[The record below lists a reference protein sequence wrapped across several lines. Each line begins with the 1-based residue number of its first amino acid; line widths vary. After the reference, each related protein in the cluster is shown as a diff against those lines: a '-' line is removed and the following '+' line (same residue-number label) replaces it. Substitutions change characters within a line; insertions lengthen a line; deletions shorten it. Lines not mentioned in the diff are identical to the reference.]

1 MSRHG
6 AGLLGVML
14 FASGCVYYNAIYN
27 AEQSYE
33 EAEAFR
39 RAGRDSLASQ
49 AYRDVIRKA
58 ARGYRSDPEG
68 EWGDDALFL
77 LGRARLRLGET
88 RAARAALEE
97 AAERSE
103 SAEMRLAV
111 LVYLALANVES
122 GDLDAALPLINRAL
136 TGLSA
141 GAPRAEAHLLRGQIL
156 LSQGQVDGGW
166 SDLGRASDVDARV
179 RVEAALS
186 KLGWAIRLDEPARA
200 GEAFTLLLSYAE
212 AGERLDTV
220 VVLADRAADKWSPG
234 IVATLLSGVDTARW
248 GSVARGGIGL
258 GRARM
263 FHRSGDTAS
272 ANAAA
277 WAVARG
283 VGVAAAEARVQI
295 ARWRLELSD
304 ALAELDEVEE
314 ILLPVEEYP
323 GVVPLLDA
331 LLVLDDLTGVGLT
344 DPLGWFAAAE
354 IARDELGALPLA
366 RGLFLAYAGVDPEDP
381 WVPKALLAALDVA
394 SDETDRA
401 WLLGRLEAHAMSPY
415 VLAARGMPAPG
426 FEELEEDLALRM
438 REMKNR

>member
-1 MSRHG
+1 MNRHG

-27 AEQSYE
+27 AEQSYA
-33 EAEAFR
+33 EAEALR

-49 AYRDVIRKA
+49 AYRDVVRKA
-58 ARGYRSDPEG
+58 ARGYGSDPEG

-103 SAEMRLAV
+103 SPEMSLAV
-111 LVYLALANVES
+111 LVYLALAKAES
-122 GDLDAALPLINRAL
+122 GDLEAALPLVNRAL

-156 LSQGQVDGGW
+156 LSQGQVEGGW
-166 SDLGRASDVDARV
+166 SDLDRASDVDARV

-186 KLGWAIRLDEPARA
+186 KLRWAIYLNEPARA
-200 GEAFTLLLSYAE
+200 GEAFTLLLSYSE
-212 AGERLDTV
+212 GGERLDTV
-220 VVLADRAADKWSPG
+220 AVLADRAAEQWSPG
-234 IVATLLSGVDTARW
+234 VVATLLSGSDTARW
-248 GSVARGGIGL
+248 GSVSRGRIGL

-263 FHRSGDTAS
+263 FHRSGDTAL

-295 ARWRLELSD
+295 ARWRLELAD
-304 ALAELDEVEE
+304 ALAELDEVEA
-314 ILLPVEEYP
+314 ILLPVKEHQ
-323 GVVPLLDA
+323 GVAPLLDA
-331 LLVLDDLTGVGLT
+331 LLALEDFTGVGLT

-354 IARDELGALPLA
+354 IARDELGARLLA

-381 WVPKALLAALDVA
+381 WVPKALLAALAVA
-394 SDETDRA
+394 FDDTDRS
-401 WLLGRLEAHAMSPY
+401 WLRGRLEAHALSPY
-415 VLAARGMPAPG
+415 VLAAQGMPAPG
-426 FEELEEDLALRM
+426 FEALEEDLAQRM